1 MPGRPRSLDRLERV
15 CGSTDDARELRSRLV
30 EELRRAVGFDWY
42 AFVLTDPRTSVGV
55 APLAA
60 VPSLAE
66 LPRLIRLKYLTALNR
81 WTSLGDP
88 PATRLHA
95 VTGGEMGRSLVWR
108 EMQAGYGVRDVLS
121 AVFRDRYGC
130 WGFLDLWRGTGEYTA
145 ADEAY
150 VADAA
155 GVITPALRRGQAATF
170 ASLADADG
178 PAAGSTGAG
187 SAGAGSPAGAAGV
200 GPLVLLLSEELA
212 VLGQTPLTHEYLTAL
227 VPPGPGQ
234 ATVPASAYNVAAQ
247 LLAVEAGVDAN
258 PPAARVCLPDGRW
271 LTVHAARL
279 ADRPGG
285 TVAVTIEPT
294 TAADR
299 LDLFTRAHAL
309 SVREAE
315 LLGHLATGMDTR
327 ELARLMH
334 LSEHTVQDYLK
345 SIFAKTGTR
354 SRRALLSRAAG

>member
-30 EELRRAVGFDWY
+30 AELRHAVGFDWY

-66 LPRLIRLKYLTALNR
+66 LPRLIRLKYLTTVNR
-81 WTSLGDP
+81 WTALTDP
-88 PATRLHA
+88 PVGRLHA
-95 VTGGEMGRSLVWR
+95 ATRGDIARSLVWR
-108 EMQAGYGVRDVLS
+108 EMQAGYGTRDVLS

-130 WGFLDLWRGTGEYTA
+130 WAFLDLWRGPDEYTA
-145 ADEAY
+145 ADEAF
-150 VADAA
+150 VADAVA
-155 GVITPALRRGQAATF
+155 VITPALRRCQFATF
-170 ASLADADG
+170 APNAE
-178 PAAGSTGAG
+178 AARSTGDT
-187 SAGAGSPAGAAGV
+187 

-227 VPPGPGQ
+227 VPPAPGQ

-258 PPAARVCLPDGRW
+258 PPAARVCRPDGRW
-271 LTVHAARL
+271 LTVQAARL
-279 ADRPGG
+279 GGRARGG

-309 SVREAE
+309 SAREAE
-315 LLGHLATGMDTR
+315 LLGHLATGTDTR

-334 LSEHTVQDYLK
+334 LSEHTVQDHLK

-354 SRRALLSRAAG
+354 SRRTLLSRALG